1 MFWKLFAGDC
11 SVLCLGMPALSPVH
25 RFAFFDNSTSAG
37 TLHFSVFP
45 PRFIDSLPARNEGDV
60 FAFDACNAFLLP
72 IRIACV
78 RLCHELRAS
87 LPSRHRH
94 LRRGAELQNRS
105 PYRCSPPPQEHVSIS
120 ATYSCGA
127 VAELF
132 RPEARVCMGHQVAT
146 ACGAGL
152 KAVPLPFP
160 SRGPSRSDTDKL
172 RSRRSCVHLSRV
184 PISRN
189 PAAVSGLLLL
199 GDLFHLSPVSSFD
212 PCSRQRRCCTNFHDA
227 FGISRRQTVASP
239 QNSFL
244 AEFIRLRPRFDE

>member
-1 MFWKLFAGDC
+1 
-11 SVLCLGMPALSPVH
+11 
-25 RFAFFDNSTSAG
+25 
-37 TLHFSVFP
+37 
-45 PRFIDSLPARNEGDV
+45 
-60 FAFDACNAFLLP
+60 
-72 IRIACV
+72 V

-105 PYRCSPPPQEHVSIS
+105 PYRRSPPPQEHVSPS
-120 ATYSCGA
+120 ATYSHGA
-127 VAELF
+127 VVELF
-132 RPEARVCMGHQVAT
+132 RPEARVCMGHQLAT

-160 SRGPSRSDTDKL
+160 SPGPSRSDTDKL

-199 GDLFHLSPVSSFD
+199 GDLFHLSQCLQLRSLLAATPLLHLTFTTPLASD
-212 PCSRQRRCCTNFHDA
+212 P

-239 QNSFL
+239 RTRFSFFDNSRTTDRPGQALSVPSQGLAALLAHAAQPPRSTSVTAAAASVRIAASLPGHQHCTGHSNAFL
-244 AEFIRLRPRFDE
+244 SMF